1 MPGSYSVGTKSVKE
15 HNAERQKAAEERRKQ
30 IDAEVKARQSVPR
43 PTSISATNLPNQ
55 TIERAPGIVTYNPI
69 YTSMLDAY
77 AEARG
82 IKEKP
87 NENDN
92 PFITSSYF
100 YDNLPSRKQLVDY
113 YKTLIENTA
122 SEELNTLDS
131 LYKEEVNNQKE
142 ISEIRNFNQK
152 LQKQYTELATEIFN
166 PSDKFLEEQNQRA
179 KEKLATLG
187 YSKENLG
194 EENYN
199 TLVSNVVNKYLLSD
213 IIDLEQVDP
222 KTENDYAGFHT
233 KLTKEDLN
241 NLSWD
246 DINEQ
251 VNEWSINRLLLNKHA
266 DNPDLFRMLTLKYED
281 KVKAYKNLPTKRDI
295 KIAEDI
301 KESVG
306 FGFFL
311 GPESGATNVVVEEI
325 LGEDDLEDYVELLDT
340 YINDSSKNYSKDLEE
355 PINNT
360 VIAIQNQYN
369 SGEISEKEI
378 DDCFEKLAIN
388 YMPEYMAFKGDVE
401 LEDFSIYDK
410 IKYIATFQEM
420 SKVNPYMAVETL
432 RRDMQRYI
440 SDHQGFVRTTGY
452 ALQNIITGTV
462 SQIVQ
467 TGLGL
472 YGLGVRSIGGEKEY
486 VDFMNGE
493 TVNYWNDV
501 DKYNTFN
508 EDELNKARKWGVS
521 AQTAV
526 VAPED
531 QFDIFTKHTLGEVLK
546 QGKYVMSMGLTAGGA
561 SLGFKLLGKAG
572 KAMKIG
578 ANMSAKTAKA
588 FNTGVNLASQGFAV
602 MGMAHTMAKNTF
614 DETLTAVNALIDQKI
629 ENKIKTLSRNS
640 EVRQEVLT
648 EYFNSPELLLEQ
660 ETVLKDAEKQF
671 NEYLKSQKIN
681 PDSKSPKIQR
691 AKEDYLKNVKDEFLL
706 NKTKYAEENIE
717 SLIRNKYKEQ
727 LDEEVA
733 EDRKKA
739 QLAAGRAAATQATI
753 SGLKEFSFNLIFGQ
767 WKFAS
772 KNRVKLGDR
781 TTNIKFDGTKA
792 IPGKS
797 AITKWD
803 VAKTWLK
810 RSAAEFGDEWFD
822 AHSEHFSQGLGLSY
836 FNDITNDYYNPEA
849 YLKSNN
855 TTYNFLTH
863 INAGIKS
870 VADGF
875 FDESGLYEAMIGAIS
890 GGLGVNPNVA
900 AMVFQGK
907 TKYAEG
913 FGFKEDNKTPK
924 TWNDLTGLQKFNF
937 YVSNGVISD
946 IIEEKENIKQD
957 EILAEAINN
966 VVAKNGVN
974 FQDIHKIISNHEK
987 ELQAAHEGKVTASK
1001 DFHTRQGF
1009 ELATM
1014 VMDDVMSQHPY
1025 IQQHLKDLER
1035 LAKGKITEED
1045 VKEYVNQPHNKKLR
1059 DDPNATQIAKEALQE
1074 NATQLIRILAETKK
1088 AYKELNESKYGK
1100 LLTEDTK
1107 KQLVLNRVYDFEAH
1121 ERLNNSEEQIQGAKK
1136 EYTTTHNKS
1145 ADFNSEAGYKAMIES
1160 IEDNVAELESLIK
1173 TKTEELQKLS
1183 PEDEKGKT
1191 ALEYY
1196 ISSLEISLQMEK
1208 EALQELKDEG
1218 YKSNSRPI
1226 LSKNEIMQLNPAQR
1240 AQMLDPNNKFRY
1252 KKEQQKIIEE
1262 LYNELLLSN
1271 PKALQ
1276 LINEAGE
1283 VYQNKQLNLEAYN
1296 KIINNHEVFESY
1308 VEYMKESFAQRAHNA
1323 AIKIVA
1329 TELHTKL
1336 SKVKNKDL
1344 KDFLINEKYS
1354 HSVLEEYIKKYVKKG
1369 SKREKALQKVVPLL
1383 KVYKDARV
1391 SATNKLAEYYKERF
1405 ENILYNVMQSSNT
1418 VEEVMTSLE
1427 KFLDT
1432 IEDEKEKEAFEIVL
1446 QDLALNNYQRD
1457 TKIIEDRK
1465 KRQEELKKQR
1475 EEEEIKKRKALQED
1489 EEEIKETEK
1498 DLGEEE
1504 TTTEETKDTEEKE
1517 EPSPKPDSTSEVDEK
1532 ALQSPSLAEQSK
1544 QEGVSEVKTVNIN
1557 AVDDN
1562 TFDETSST
1570 EYTGTPWSE
1579 FDNIASSK
1587 YHFLEDER
1595 ESLDKE
1601 SNEDLD
1607 YKKQYFKFIDDNKIK
1622 IQEIV
1627 DYELAKIFENNPD
1640 VKVHF
1645 MMTPVNTNAQG
1656 IPFLVVEY
1664 TSEVEKIHKKERG
1677 GVITAKGKRWLI
1689 IGNAYSKTDEYAK
1702 ELIPFLKDDRPNKM
1716 KPEDKFYVSD
1726 IYTKIKEI
1734 KSGRLVKRQL
1744 GENRTVNRNV
1754 SELLYDTDEN
1764 GNTIN
1769 NATRNPEGLGYAK
1782 NTTEGYS
1789 NVKWGIQKAYEFI
1802 TVNTSGD
1809 VVVEPASRKDNQGA
1823 AFILVPTT
1831 NGKFIPAY
1839 INPTFYN
1846 PIEGKNGIK
1855 ENSDLKNKI
1864 NKLAI
1869 KLTSSSLEKRKQ
1881 AKDELRQFLV
1891 FDDNT
1896 NIEIGSENMATLTVV
1911 KNGRRVGKPH
1921 SIKDGVNIIEIL
1933 NTLNPRINIT
1943 VSTLTDNSLM
1953 KMYEEAGALTTDISL
1968 LHTRNGSFTVF
1979 PVNTN
1984 GEIQMSEVNTHN
1996 LNQPSNKK
2004 KDKRVPLNGVQYSF
2018 YDNTWHDENDNVV
2031 TDAELIQTIEYK
2043 KAINGRTAEFVGKAG
2058 DNYHIL
2064 SDDTSNPIVLRVDNK
2079 GQINKQS
2086 KEEANNTITRYKT
2099 YLESKKT
2106 AQNSIEEIKLEES
2119 KEESKADTLPEVN
2132 PTEQLFGNFDS
2143 ETKSVTGETVT
2154 QTTESKEV
2162 SEKDDKK
2169 PTNNLDSTKDL
2180 TTFDTL
2186 FKKTSFK
2193 GPLKAIFKEKA
2204 KTDPSWKW
2212 GRNSSDVAKVLESKG
2227 VSLLNITN
2235 IEDWLNMI
2243 KNCK

>member
-1 MPGSYSVGTKSVKE
+1 MPGSYSTGIKSAKE
-15 HNAERQKAAEERRKQ
+15 HNAERQKAAEERKKQ
-30 IDAEVKARQSVPR
+30 IDAEVKARQAVPR
-43 PTSISATNLPNQ
+43 PTSISADNLPSQ

-69 YTSMLDAY
+69 YTSMLDTY

-82 IKEKP
+82 IKEKS
-87 NENDN
+87 NENNN
-92 PFITSSYF
+92 PFVTSSYF

-122 SEELNTLDS
+122 SKELNTLDS

-142 ISEIRNFNQK
+142 ISEVRNFNQN

-166 PSDKFLEEQNQRA
+166 PSDKFLEEQNKKA
-179 KEKLATLG
+179 KEKIASLG

-213 IIDLEQVDP
+213 IIDLEQSDP

-233 KLTKEDLN
+233 KLTREELN

-246 DINEQ
+246 DINKQ

-295 KIAEDI
+295 KLAEDL
-301 KESVG
+301 KENVG
-306 FGFFL
+306 FGFLL
-311 GPESGATNVVVEEI
+311 GPGSGATNVVVEEI

-340 YINDSSKNYSKDLEE
+340 YINDSSKSYSKDLEE

-360 VIAIQNQYN
+360 TIAIQNQYN
-369 SGEISEKEI
+369 SGELSEKEI
-378 DDCFEKLAIN
+378 DNYFEKLATN

-440 SDHQGFVRTTGY
+440 SDHQGFLRTTGY

-462 SQIVQ
+462 SQIIQ

-486 VDFMNGE
+486 ADFMNS
-493 TVNYWNDV
+493 TVVKLWNDV

-546 QGKYVMSMGLTAGGA
+546 QGKYVISMGLTAGGA
-561 SLGFKLLGKAG
+561 SVGFKLLGKAG
-572 KAMKIG
+572 QAMKIG
-578 ANMSAKTAKA
+578 ANISAKTAKA

-614 DETLTAVNALIDQKI
+614 DETLTTVNALIDQKI
-629 ENKIKTLSRNS
+629 EGEIKTLSRNS

-660 ETVLKDAEKQF
+660 ETVLKEAEKQF

-727 LDEEVA
+727 LEEEAA
-733 EDRKKA
+733 EDRKNA

-753 SGLKEFSFNLIFGQ
+753 SGLKEFGFNLIFGQ

-772 KNRVKLGDR
+772 KNRVKLGNR

-836 FNDITNDYYNPEA
+836 FNDITNDYYNPES

-855 TTYNFLTH
+855 ATYNFLTH
-863 INAGIKS
+863 INAGISS

-890 GGLGVNPNVA
+890 GGLGVNPNIA
-900 AMVFQGK
+900 TMVFQGK
-907 TKYAEG
+907 TKYAESL
-913 FGFKEDNKTPK
+913 GFKEDNETPK
-924 TWNDLTGLQKFNF
+924 TWDDLTKLQKFNF

-957 EILAEAINN
+957 EIVAKAINN

-987 ELQAAHEGKVTASK
+987 ELKAAHEGKVTASK

-1045 VKEYVNQPHNKKLR
+1045 VREYVNQPHNKELR
-1059 DDPNATQIAKEALQE
+1059 DDPNATQIAKEELQE

-1100 LLTEDTK
+1100 LLTEATK
-1107 KQLVLNRVYDFEAH
+1107 KQLVLNKVYDFEVN
-1121 ERLNNSEEQIQGAKK
+1121 ERLNSLEEQIQGTKK

-1145 ADFNSEAGYKAMIES
+1145 ADFNSEAGYKAMVES

-1191 ALEYY
+1191 ALKHY
-1196 ISSLEISLQMEK
+1196 ISSLETSLQMEK

-1218 YKSNSRPI
+1218 YKSNSRSV
-1226 LSKNEIMQLNPAQR
+1226 LSKNEIMQLNPKQR
-1240 AQMLDPNNKFRY
+1240 AQMLDPNNRFRY

-1283 VYQNKQLNLEAYN
+1283 AYQNKQLNLEAYN

-1336 SKVKNKDL
+1336 SKVKDRDL

-1354 HSVLEEYIKKYVKKG
+1354 HSVLEEYIKKYVKKD

-1383 KVYKDARV
+1383 KVYKDAHV
-1391 SATNKLAEYYKERF
+1391 SATNKLTEDYKERF
-1405 ENILYNVMQSSNT
+1405 ENILYNIIQSSNT

-1432 IEDEKEKEAFEIVL
+1432 IEDEKEKEAFEVVL

-1457 TKIIEDRK
+1457 TEIIEDRK

-1489 EEEIKETEK
+1489 EEEFKETEK
-1498 DLGEEE
+1498 IDLGEEE
-1504 TTTEETKDTEEKE
+1504 ITTEETKDTEEKE
-1517 EPSPKPDSTSEVDEK
+1517 EPSPKPDSTPEVDEK

-1579 FDNIASSK
+1579 FDNRASSE

-1601 SNEDLD
+1601 SNENSD

-1640 VKVHF
+1640 V
-1645 MMTPVNTNAQG
+1645 
-1656 IPFLVVEY
+1656 
-1664 TSEVEKIHKKERG
+1664 EVG
-1677 GVITAKGKRWLI
+1677 
-1689 IGNAYSKTDEYAK
+1689 TD
-1702 ELIPFLKDDRPNKM
+1702 
-1716 KPEDKFYVSD
+1716 
-1726 IYTKIKEI
+1726 
-1734 KSGRLVKRQL
+1734 Q
-1744 GENRTVNRNV
+1744 
-1754 SELLYDTDEN
+1754 
-1764 GNTIN
+1764 
-1769 NATRNPEGLGYAK
+1769 
-1782 NTTEGYS
+1782 
-1789 NVKWGIQKAYEFI
+1789 
-1802 TVNTSGD
+1802 
-1809 VVVEPASRKDNQGA
+1809 
-1823 AFILVPTT
+1823 
-1831 NGKFIPAY
+1831 
-1839 INPTFYN
+1839 
-1846 PIEGKNGIK
+1846 
-1855 ENSDLKNKI
+1855 
-1864 NKLAI
+1864 
-1869 KLTSSSLEKRKQ
+1869 
-1881 AKDELRQFLV
+1881 
-1891 FDDNT
+1891 
-1896 NIEIGSENMATLTVV
+1896 
-1911 KNGRRVGKPH
+1911 
-1921 SIKDGVNIIEIL
+1921 
-1933 NTLNPRINIT
+1933 
-1943 VSTLTDNSLM
+1943 
-1953 KMYEEAGALTTDISL
+1953 
-1968 LHTRNGSFTVF
+1968 
-1979 PVNTN
+1979 
-1984 GEIQMSEVNTHN
+1984 
-1996 LNQPSNKK
+1996 
-2004 KDKRVPLNGVQYSF
+2004 
-2018 YDNTWHDENDNVV
+2018 
-2031 TDAELIQTIEYK
+2031 
-2043 KAINGRTAEFVGKAG
+2043 
-2058 DNYHIL
+2058 
-2064 SDDTSNPIVLRVDNK
+2064 
-2079 GQINKQS
+2079 
-2086 KEEANNTITRYKT
+2086 
-2099 YLESKKT
+2099 
-2106 AQNSIEEIKLEES
+2106 
-2119 KEESKADTLPEVN
+2119 
-2132 PTEQLFGNFDS
+2132 
-2143 ETKSVTGETVT
+2143 
-2154 QTTESKEV
+2154 
-2162 SEKDDKK
+2162 
-2169 PTNNLDSTKDL
+2169 
-2180 TTFDTL
+2180 
-2186 FKKTSFK
+2186 
-2193 GPLKAIFKEKA
+2193 
-2204 KTDPSWKW
+2204 
-2212 GRNSSDVAKVLESKG
+2212 
-2227 VSLLNITN
+2227 
-2235 IEDWLNMI
+2235 
-2243 KNCK
+2243 